1 MADSQN
7 SVSDDVPPET
17 LDELEFDVDGSDGDS
32 AGGSSSGGGSAS
44 GGSGGAGDG
53 SAATAGAIPV
63 YVLTAL
69 PDPERAAFP
78 DTEQGDPVSR
88 ASDPEPER
96 RDFAAETAQAAVNV
110 ARRRLRPVDVVDIQ
124 LDPDGMPSL
133 GVPMYQSRRGWM
145 GGVTVATSSEALRRA
160 RRDRRDA
167 RRAERPG
174 FAREFVA
181 GLSGAPVRDRDPDRP
196 ASLVTSDV
204 DLMIRELMAG
214 ASNKDVREGR
224 LPEGI
229 LERKGARPETLD
241 QALYEFKRGLNAER
255 RARPRPIRAEDDQRS
270 LMDVLRRSRVVVA
283 PADEA
288 DELAEDLP
296 DVAVIGY
303 TGADPASLES
313 LQRGVAVA
321 VDAVAAY
328 RDDQERQRAK
338 LAAALRRLWS
348 ERMQL
353 IALGG
358 DITDQQRARLAEVE
372 DRIGAIVNLV
382 NVSHAAS
389 DELREARES
398 IYLAAEDVEIA
409 LRKGNATDPDLGDFE
424 AVTAESERL
433 GERAEGIADRAIDS
447 IDSFDA
453 EAAQWAREQALEPQL
468 PEELD
473 AAVGTLELPVGHSL
487 EVDGVSGTFDITEH
501 RFELNPAEFHPDNDE
516 ASPSQAGEQALAGE
530 LFGQDPPGGPDF
542 GQPADGNSQSPD
554 PGDRAPSDSASDAD
568 RSPDGPD
575 AGAQDQT
582 PVDTTAD
589 VPEPTSDA
597 GADPSEAAV
606 SQPGERELVS
616 RQNSRVYADVEAGE
630 HPNGS
635 GAASVVFEHAQDGRL
650 EAADFAAAP
659 PVRRSASTQAY
670 RPGEEDTDD
679 AGGNGSSVGMAAPEI
694 KAEITRRVQ
703 ESTDTDAP
711 ERAATQYRR
720 HRQVSRSAAARLPP
734 AAGNDVRDEEGDSG
748 TDSRSRASEID
759 PIEVPRRDEDPGKPG
774 VSGAR
779 AVDFPAAAPPV
790 KLAPPLDSG
799 PAEVVSDSRFEP
811 TPPGEVRPRL
821 IHPSPEL
828 TGAQSR
834 TTAPFNPH
842 GNTIHATVQE
852 VPIHRLPD
860 QDSRALVEL
869 IRPYSPA
876 AAPPPPSRSAK
887 SGPAR

>member
-32 AGGSSSGGGSAS
+32 TGGSSSGGGSAS

-53 SAATAGAIPV
+53 SDAMAGAIPV

-69 PDPERAAFP
+69 PGPERAVFA

-88 ASDPEPER
+88 TSGPEPER
-96 RDFAAETAQAAVNV
+96 RDFAAEAAQAAANV

-133 GVPMYQSRRGWM
+133 GVPMYQRRRGWM

-167 RRAERPG
+167 ARAERPG
-174 FAREFVA
+174 IARQFVA

-196 ASLVTSDV
+196 ASLVSTDV

-270 LMDVLRRSRVVVA
+270 LMDVLRRSRVAVV

-296 DVAVIGY
+296 DVAVVGY

-313 LQRGVAVA
+313 LQRAVAVA

-328 RDDQERQRAK
+328 RDDQEQQRAK

-353 IALGG
+353 IALGQ

-372 DRIGAIVNLV
+372 ERIGAIVNLV
-382 NVSHAAS
+382 SVSHEAS
-389 DELREARES
+389 DELRQARES
-398 IYLAAEDVEIA
+398 IYLAADDVELA
-409 LRKGNATDPDLGDFE
+409 LRKGNAVDLDLGEFE
-424 AVTAESERL
+424 AVTAETERL
-433 GERAEGIADRAIDS
+433 GDHAEGLADRAIES

-453 EAAQWAREQALEPQL
+453 EAAQWAREQASNPQL
-468 PEELD
+468 PEEID
-473 AAVGTLELPVGHSL
+473 TAAGRLELPPGYSL
-487 EVDGVSGTFDITEH
+487 EVDDASGAFDITEH
-501 RFELNPAEFHPDNDE
+501 RFELNPAESRPDTDE
-516 ASPSQAGEQALAGE
+516 ASPSQAGEQTLAGE
-530 LFGQDPPGGPDF
+530 LFGQDPTGGSDLE
-542 GQPADGNSQSPD
+542 QPADDNSQSPG
-554 PGDRAPSDSASDAD
+554 PGDRAPSDSDSGAD
-568 RSPDGPD
+568 HSPDGPD
-575 AGAQDQT
+575 AGVEGQT
-582 PVDTTAD
+582 PGETTAD
-589 VPEPTSDA
+589 VSEPAFGA
-597 GADPSEAAV
+597 GADHVGPAGIDPSEPAV
-606 SQPGERELVS
+606 SRPGERELVS
-616 RQNSRVYADVEAGE
+616 RQNSRAYADVEAGE
-630 HPNGS
+630 HSDGS

-650 EAADFAAAP
+650 EAADFAASP
-659 PVRRSASTQAY
+659 PVRRSAPTQAY

-679 AGGNGSSVGMAAPEI
+679 AGGNGSPVGMAAPEI
-694 KAEITRRVQ
+694 KPEIARRVQ
-703 ESTDTDAP
+703 EWSDTDAA

-720 HRQVSRSAAARLPP
+720 HRQVSRSAAAQPSP
-734 AAGNDVRDEEGDSG
+734 AGDDDVRDEEGDPGPS
-748 TDSRSRASEID
+748 SRSAASEVD
-759 PIEVPRRDEDPGKPG
+759 PIEVSRRDDDPRKSG
-774 VSGAR
+774 VSGVR
-779 AVDFPAAAPPV
+779 AVDFPAPPPRV
-790 KLAPPLDSG
+790 KAAPPLDSG
-799 PAEVVSDSRFEP
+799 PAQTEPVPDSRFEP
-811 TPPGEVRPRL
+811 TPPGEVQPRL

-828 TGAQSR
+828 AGARSR
-834 TTAPFNPH
+834 TAAPF
-842 GNTIHATVQE
+842 
-852 VPIHRLPD
+852 
-860 QDSRALVEL
+860 
-869 IRPYSPA
+869 
-876 AAPPPPSRSAK
+876 
-887 SGPAR
+887 